1 MIKVHIFLIFYFSKD
16 LIHRKLS
23 TIENSLKIV
32 FKSYGIACN
41 ECTLEWVRNNFQM
54 IGNSINDELFY
65 NQFFILI
72 DNTFKF

>member
-41 ECTLEWVRNNFQM
+41 ECTLE
-54 IGNSINDELFY
+54 
-65 NQFFILI
+65 
-72 DNTFKF
+72 